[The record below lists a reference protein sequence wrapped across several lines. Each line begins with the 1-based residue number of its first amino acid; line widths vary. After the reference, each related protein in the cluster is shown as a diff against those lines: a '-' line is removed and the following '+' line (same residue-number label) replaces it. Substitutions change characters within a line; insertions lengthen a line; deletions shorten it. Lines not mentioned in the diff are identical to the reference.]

1 MECRDCH
8 LWSHAGSRPL
18 TWAAKEFK
26 SGSER
31 RRCQRRGNQNRVR
44 EEESERKRWWVNA
57 DSGETTREIKQATSA
72 IGSLSHPFS
81 SRSWLL
87 FLQKKTLW
95 PSLPSLPLFLPSSFL
110 PMSHLPGFHSPNQ
123 NYSGCHC
130 LLDSLP
136 LVWSPLPQQIDQR
149 RAGPPTDC
157 LIWGNNKNR
166 KKKQKP
172 FAIVPRCMMTSCN

>member
-18 TWAAKEFK
+18 TWAAKEYK

-87 FLQKKTLW
+87 FLQKKN
-95 PSLPSLPLFLPSSFL
+95 SLALPPISASVSPFFIPPYESSPRLPLPKPKLQWLSLSTRLSPSSL
-110 PMSHLPGFHSPNQ
+110 KSTATADRPASS
-123 NYSGCHC
+123 
-130 LLDSLP
+130 
-136 LVWSPLPQQIDQR
+136 W
-149 RAGPPTDC
+149 PTDR
-157 LIWGNNKNR
+157 LSDMGE
-166 KKKQKP
+166 
-172 FAIVPRCMMTSCN
+172 

>member
-1 MECRDCH
+1 MVNWLITAFSPPPGRNGMPR
-8 LWSHAGSRPL
+8 LPSLITRWL
-18 TWAAKEFK
+18 AAINLRSEEFK
-26 SGSER
+26 SSSER
-31 RRCQRRGNQNRVR
+31 RRCQRQGNQNRVR
-44 EEESERKRWWVNA
+44 EEESERKWWWVNA

-87 FLQKKTLW
+87 FPSKTLW

-157 LIWGNNKNR
+157 LIRGNNKN
-166 KKKQKP
+166 
-172 FAIVPRCMMTSCN
+172 